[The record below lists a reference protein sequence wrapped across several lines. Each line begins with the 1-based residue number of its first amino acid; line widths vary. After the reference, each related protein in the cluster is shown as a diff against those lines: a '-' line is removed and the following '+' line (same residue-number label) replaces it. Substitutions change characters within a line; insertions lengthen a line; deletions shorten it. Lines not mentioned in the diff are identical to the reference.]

1 MARGVVLVGIDRN
14 QAYALLAEYT
24 KSPGLINHGLAV
36 EAGMRHYA
44 RLWGEDEDLWGVTG
58 LLHDF
63 DYEKWPSPEDHP
75 FRGAEILREQGY
87 PEEVVRAILGHADY
101 SGVPRNTL
109 MAKTLYAVDELTG
122 FIVAVALVRP
132 SKSVHD
138 VKLSS
143 VKKKLKEKSFAR
155 GVDREQLRRGAEELG
170 VPFDDHIANVI
181 EALQGIAAS
190 LGLD

>member
-1 MARGVVLVGIDRN
+1 MDIDRDK
-14 QAYALLAEYT
+14 AYALLTEYT
-24 KSPGLINHGLAV
+24 KSSGLINHGLAV

-44 RLWGEDEDLWGVTG
+44 RMWGEDENLWGITG

-63 DYEKWPSPEDHP
+63 DYERWPSPKDHP
-75 FRGAEILREQGY
+75 FRGAAILDDLGY
-87 PEEVVRAILGHADY
+87 PEEMIRAILSHADY
-101 SGVPRNTL
+101 SGVPRDTL

-138 VKLSS
+138 VKVKS

-155 GVDREQLRRGAEELG
+155 GVDRDQLHRGAADLG
-170 VPFDDHIANVI
+170 VAFDDHIGNVL
-181 EALQGIAAS
+181 EALQGIAAR